1 MGVAKEWR
9 EFQVEGFI
17 YFVTQVVEQGEI
29 WCR

>member
-1 MGVAKEWR
+1 MGVAKEWK
-9 EFQVEGFI
+9 EFQAEGSV